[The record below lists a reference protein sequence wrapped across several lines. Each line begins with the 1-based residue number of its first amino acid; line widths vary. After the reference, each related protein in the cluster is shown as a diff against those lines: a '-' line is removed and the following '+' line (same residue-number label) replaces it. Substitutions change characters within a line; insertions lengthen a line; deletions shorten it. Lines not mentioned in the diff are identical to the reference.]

1 MIFVMKI
8 FFGGGGGLLSCF
20 VFGNTIAGPIDKVL
34 ATGSVAKHT
43 TIFSWQGFRPFTS
56 GFEPLYGT
64 KQDLCNW
71 AITLADN
78 YENLTSMMM
87 LQTFLPLCFS
97 WKRQKS
103 DQTLKQLG
111 FSCSIKNLHHFS
123 TISSQMIIIKTIN
136 WAKWWALSLNW
147 TFLGYI

>member
-1 MIFVMKI
+1 
-8 FFGGGGGLLSCF
+8 
-20 VFGNTIAGPIDKVL
+20 
-34 ATGSVAKHT
+34 
-43 TIFSWQGFRPFTS
+43 
-56 GFEPLYGT
+56 LY
-64 KQDLCNW
+64 NW

-97 WKRQKS
+97 WKRKKS

-123 TISSQMIIIKTIN
+123 TISSQIIIIKTIK
-136 WAKWWALSLNW
+136 WAKWWALSLSW